1 MDTSGDWGEVNA
13 AVEDASSNKPKLR
26 TRNEAAQSNK
36 KRLENETPERRIQ
49 RERREKAAEEKQVPG
64 KRGARVYEWLESETS
79 AGVLV
84 RMAVSRA
91 SVEDTWDNYR
101 VSQKCYDGFHD
112 EWDLCD
118 GFDPAPRNYGPPTDE
133 FDKDDDNW
141 DVPAVTGQAFVNGLD
156 ALGPNDLV
164 EDLLQ
169 QGVTVMV
176 ADQQPIFRLVR
187 SGRRRA
193 NTFFLS
199 VVEANKV
206 EKALQDELMV
216 FTQDIINS
224 NGSLARLRNRFHDL
238 HPTSLALAPSL
249 WNQNFVINVLKQRV
263 ETEDPANRTRM
274 IVVDTFIYVLRP
286 KVRGVP
292 WLVAVLDPVAALEWL
307 RLGRDSVWD
316 GCCHFIAR
324 GVPFHTL
331 TEDRPADLN
340 AGHIGIHDL
349 GWRKTTRSLNSVDY
363 LTYERTIVD
372 FLKSSSR
379 ARAAIMAGGIV
390 WRLAMYHLGL
400 DDAIDAVMTGPAGD
414 FIQPV
419 YTMNTVDGA
428 APTRNQTWWD
438 DRLTE
443 EEERLVCGVYKM
455 YIGDD
460 VKPEST

>member
-1 MDTSGDWGEVNA
+1 MRLRHVAQGNGWEVDSWSRQLQESDKLPPAWINEVLVSDIANMETARMGVFVRLLSCQFLRDVRTFIMFGMPVWFVWDSTQQNTPHDWADLIRPTTQELTNTSVRDSGSLMDTSGDWGEVNA

-141 DVPAVTGQAFVNGLD
+141 DVPAVTGQAFINGLD

-169 QGVTVMV
+169 QGGPPGNDGTHKGLQFDAPERM
-176 ADQQPIFRLVR
+176 AKLRLGFN
-187 SGRRRA
+187 SDGYGGRPAA
-193 NTFFLS
+193 NLPP
-199 VVEANKV
+199 
-206 EKALQDELMV
+206 
-216 FTQDIINS
+216 DIINS

-307 RLGRDSVWD
+307 RLGR
-316 GCCHFIAR
+316 C
-324 GVPFHTL
+324 
-331 TEDRPADLN
+331 
-340 AGHIGIHDL
+340 
-349 GWRKTTRSLNSVDY
+349 
-363 LTYERTIVD
+363 
-372 FLKSSSR
+372 
-379 ARAAIMAGGIV
+379 
-390 WRLAMYHLGL
+390 
-400 DDAIDAVMTGPAGD
+400 
-414 FIQPV
+414 
-419 YTMNTVDGA
+419 
-428 APTRNQTWWD
+428 
-438 DRLTE
+438 
-443 EEERLVCGVYKM
+443 
-455 YIGDD
+455 
-460 VKPEST
+460 